1 MAVKF
6 YLDKRLSKQGEA
18 PIRCS
23 IMIKGNRL
31 ITTTGHS
38 VRPEHWNAIK
48 QEVLL
53 TAGGKPVVNSKGI
66 KSKVINSHLKRI
78 DSFFSDY
85 ENELA
90 ANGESAVDLKAVYDG
105 EFGRRSENHST
116 EAQGFFEYFDEFTAE
131 MGAQN
136 DWTVATFSKFTAL
149 KKHITDFS
157 QAIEFADLDEKGLT
171 KFVEFLR
178 NTLDMRNSTIGKQL
192 GFLKWFLRWA
202 VNKGYCQELAFK
214 TYAPKLK
221 ATEKKVVFLEW
232 GELMKVYGFEFPE
245 LDTNLKLT
253 DMNGNKYEKTTTIGK
268 KTLEQ
273 VRDVFCFCCFTSLR
287 YSDVANLKRSD
298 VFPDHI
304 TITTVKTADTLK
316 IELNKYARA
325 ILDKYEGEEFP
336 FNRALPVISNQ
347 RMNEYL
353 KEMGEVCGLNTPIT
367 ETYYRGNQRIDNVL
381 PKWAMM
387 GTHTGRRTFICNAL
401 MLGISPQIV
410 MKWTGHSDYK
420 AMKPY
425 IDIADAAKAEAM
437 KLFNR

>member
-6 YLDKRLSKQGEA
+6 YLEKRLSKQGEA

-23 IMIKGNRL
+23 IMIKGKRL
-31 ITTTGHS
+31 LTTTGHS
-38 VRPEHWNAIK
+38 IRPEHWNAGR
-48 QEVLL
+48 QEVSQ
-53 TAGGKPVVNSKGI
+53 TAGGKPVINSKGV
-66 KSKVINSHLKRI
+66 KSKVINSYLKRI
-78 DSFFSDY
+78 DSYFSNY
-85 ENELA
+85 ENGLA
-90 ANGESAVDLKAVYDG
+90 ANGESVGDLKAVYDE
-105 EFGRRSENHST
+105 EFGRISEKRCT
-116 EAQGFFEYFDEFTAE
+116 EHQGFFEYFDEFTAE

-136 DWTVATFSKFTAL
+136 DWTAATFAKFKAL
-149 KKHITDFS
+149 KKHISDFS
-157 QAIEFADLDEKGLT
+157 QDIEFTDLNEKGLA
-171 KFVEFLR
+171 KFVDYLR

-202 VNKGYCQELAFK
+202 ANKGYCQELAFK
-214 TYAPKLK
+214 TYSPKLK

-232 GELMKVYGFEFPE
+232 DELMKVYGFEFPE
-245 LDTNLKLT
+245 LGTKLKLT
-253 DMNGNKYEKTTTIGK
+253 DINGKKYDKTTTIGK

-273 VRDVFCFCCFTSLR
+273 VRDVFCLCCFTSLR
-287 YSDVANLKRSD
+287 YSDAANLKRSD
-298 VFPDHI
+298 VFADHI

-316 IELNKYARA
+316 IELNKYARS
-325 ILDKYEGEEFP
+325 IIDKYEGVDLP

-353 KEMGEVCGLNTPIT
+353 KEMGEICGLSNPVT
-367 ETYYRGNQRIDNVL
+367 ETYYRGNRRVDNVL
-381 PKWAMM
+381 PKWAMI

-437 KLFNR
+437 KLFDR